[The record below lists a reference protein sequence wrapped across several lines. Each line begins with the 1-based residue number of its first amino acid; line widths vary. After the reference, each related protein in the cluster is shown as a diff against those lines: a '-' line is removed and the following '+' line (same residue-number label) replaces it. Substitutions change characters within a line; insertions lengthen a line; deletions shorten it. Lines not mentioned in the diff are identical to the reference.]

1 MRVVSTK
8 KGPGHVLVSSGTE
21 VKVVSLYRCEKAGS
35 CSECVGLQDP
45 HCAWSSRE
53 ERCEGAQSWPKG
65 SQAAFLQNI
74 PLGRHSSCPEG
85 DLVAATNNRN
95 LGTVINQLEDD
106 TRSEATEHRQDS
118 GHREGSNSL
127 AETDNPTIKASVV
140 LFSLETLIIT
150 VSAGAVAA
158 LVLGFVTGY
167 CCGRKCGKEENNV
180 PYTDAEYEY
189 FEQRQLP
196 ARPLQP
202 SLHPLL
208 QHTDKRP
215 QEETLYA
222 EPILVNHQVNTSN
235 PLGTTLASKAYAPI
249 SGMTLVGGDGR
260 LGIHPAA
267 KFNTI
272 SNIHKRAG
280 GEFSLK
286 TQNNPSHNCY
296 SPGGLTR
303 PPLVNN
309 SGGFEREPGHHYEK
323 SNLLLNRRGEMVGVT
338 GANTVYHMGTI
349 SRASK
354 QNTDKNQQVSQPS
367 PGISPAH

>member
-1 MRVVSTK
+1 MTRCISVRVVSTK
-8 KGPGHVLVSSGTE
+8 KGPGHVLVSSGSE
-21 VKVVSLYRCEKAGS
+21 VRVVSLYRCEKAES
-35 CSECVGLQDP
+35 CAECVGLQDP

-53 ERCEGAQSWPKG
+53 QRCEGAQSWPKG

-85 DLVAATNNRN
+85 DLGVVTSQGN

-222 EPILVNHQVNTSN
+222 EPILVNHHQVNVNN

-260 LGIHPAA
+260 LGLHPAA

-272 SNIHKRAG
+272 SNIHKRG
-280 GEFSLK
+280 GGKSS
-286 TQNNPSHNCY
+286 PS
-296 SPGGLTR
+296 
-303 PPLVNN
+303 
-309 SGGFEREPGHHYEK
+309 
-323 SNLLLNRRGEMVGVT
+323 
-338 GANTVYHMGTI
+338 NTAI
-349 SRASK
+349 
-354 QNTDKNQQVSQPS
+354 
-367 PGISPAH
+367 

>member
-1 MRVVSTK
+1 MVSTK
-8 KGPGHVLVSSGTE
+8 KGPGHVLVSSGSE
-21 VKVVSLYRCEKAGS
+21 VKVVSLYRCEKAET
-35 CSECVGLQDP
+35 CAECVGLQDP
-45 HCAWSSRE
+45 HCAWSTRDQ
-53 ERCEGAQSWPKG
+53 RCEGAQSWPKG

-74 PLGRHSSCPEG
+74 PLGRHNSCPPA
-85 DLVAATNNRN
+85 DLVAATNHRN
-95 LGTVINQLEDD
+95 LGTVINQLEDN
-106 TRSEATEHRQDS
+106 TRTEATERRQNS
-118 GHREGSNSL
+118 GQSEGSQGL

-140 LFSLETLIIT
+140 LFSLETLVIT

-167 CCGRKCGKEENNV
+167 CCGRKCGKEETNV

-222 EPILVNHQVNTSN
+222 EPILVNHPVNVNN

-249 SGMTLVGGDGR
+249 SGMTLVGGEGR

-272 SNIHKRAG
+272 SNIHKRG
-280 GEFSLK
+280 G
-286 TQNNPSHNCY
+286 
-296 SPGGLTR
+296 G
-303 PPLVNN
+303 
-309 SGGFEREPGHHYEK
+309 K
-323 SNLLLNRRGEMVGVT
+323 SRQTM
-338 GANTVYHMGTI
+338 
-349 SRASK
+349 
-354 QNTDKNQQVSQPS
+354 
-367 PGISPAH
+367 ISPQYNC